1 MLPHV
6 WLLGVHFDIAS
17 YNDLAHALELKS
29 SVLAAKTTLGST
41 KERRETRGRHNH
53 SGFPEQDPNL
63 QVNLVWSAD
72 GTIEREDI
80 PPIPEETANKIG
92 ESSWEGKLVGSL
104 LFLPC

>member
-80 PPIPEETANKIG
+80 PPIPEETATN
-92 ESSWEGKLVGSL
+92 
-104 LFLPC
+104 